1 MFSQSKYKMNLDII
15 IPVYNEKKTIEIVV
29 NKVLQY
35 KELNTKIIIVDDGS
49 TDGTLDIINDLKKN
63 HPNNIKVLS
72 HDKNLGK
79 GAAIRTAFRNLE
91 SQIVLIQDADL
102 EYDPSDYPKL
112 LDPIINNEADVVYGS
127 RFLGGQKVRVH
138 LFWNYLAN
146 KLLTLTTNILVNMN
160 FSDMETGYKV
170 FKREVIESIEIEENS
185 FTFEPEITI
194 KLSKKKYIF
203 YEVPISYHGRSYQ
216 EGKKIKLIDA
226 FLALYCLFKY
236 RFF

>member
-1 MFSQSKYKMNLDII
+1 MNLDII
-15 IPVYNEKKTIEIVV
+15 IPVYNEKKTIEIIV

-35 KELNTKIIIVDDGS
+35 KGLNTKIIIVDDGS
-49 TDGTLDIINDLKKN
+49 TDGTLDILNDLKKK
-63 HPNNIKVLS
+63 HSNNIKILS

-79 GAAIRTAFRNLE
+79 GAAIQTAFQNLE
-91 SQIVLIQDADL
+91 SEIILIQDADL

-112 LDPIINNEADVVYGS
+112 LNPILNNGADVVYGS
-127 RFLGGQKVRVH
+127 RFLGGQQVRVH
-138 LFWNYLAN
+138 LFWNYVAN

-160 FSDMETGYKV
+160 FTDMETGYKV
-170 FKREVIESIEIEENS
+170 FKRKVIDSIEIEEKS

-194 KLSKKKYIF
+194 KLAKKNYIF
-203 YEVPISYHGRSYQ
+203 YEVPISYHGRSYE